1 MASEDRTR
9 RVEGKKY
16 FNFWSTTVFVLLN
29 GPLSA
34 QLFKPEAFP
43 FASICLVTIS
53 NKSLSPVTMSK
64 IYLEYILSS
73 LYSFELQ
80 GDQSYRK
87 LILNIHWRDWYWG
100 WSSNTLATWCEESTH
115 WKNPWSWE
123 RLKAG
128 GEGDDR
134 GWNGWIASPTQWT
147 WVWASSGDGE
157 GQGNLVCCSM
167 GSQRLG
173 QDWETE

>member
-1 MASEDRTR
+1 
-9 RVEGKKY
+9 
-16 FNFWSTTVFVLLN
+16 
-29 GPLSA
+29 
-34 QLFKPEAFP
+34 
-43 FASICLVTIS
+43 
-53 NKSLSPVTMSK
+53 MSK
-64 IYLEYILSS
+64 IDLEYILSS

-115 WKNPWSWE
+115 WKNPWCWE

-134 GWNGWIASPTQWT
+134 GWNGWIASSTQWT
-147 WVWASSGDGE
+147 WVWASSGRCEEQGSLACCNLWGSKEPDTTETLKNNDSMLIKWRTLSKFPRVCPPSHVQILILQIALSGSSGRGE
-157 GQGNLVCCSM
+157 LSQGIKVSTF
-167 GSQRLG
+167 SI
-173 QDWETE
+173 